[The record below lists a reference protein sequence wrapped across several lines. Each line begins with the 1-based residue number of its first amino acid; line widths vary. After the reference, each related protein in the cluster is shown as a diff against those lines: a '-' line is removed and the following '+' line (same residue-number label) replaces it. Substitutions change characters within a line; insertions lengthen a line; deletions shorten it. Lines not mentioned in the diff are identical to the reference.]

1 MITRSAKLIALLLPT
16 LLGGCA
22 TYESQPLYSG
32 TVESYPYSSPQ
43 YYPAPPA
50 YYVTPAPVYVG
61 PPVYVNPVPSFG
73 LQIQSAP
80 HFGRA
85 HDAPRQGTRHGRG
98 RRGDDNERGTGEN
111 SRMGGP
117 GESGTVWK
125 R

>member
-1 MITRSAKLIALLLPT
+1 MMTRTAKLTVLLFPA

-22 TYESQPLYSG
+22 TYESQPSYSATG
-32 TVESYPYSSPQ
+32 ESYPYASPR

-50 YYVTPAPVYVG
+50 YYVTPAPVYVA

-73 LQIQSAP
+73 LQIQSGRHFERP
-80 HFGRA
+80 HE
-85 HDAPRQGTRHGRG
+85 APRQGTRHGRN
-98 RRGDDNERGTGEN
+98 RRGHDDERGTGEN